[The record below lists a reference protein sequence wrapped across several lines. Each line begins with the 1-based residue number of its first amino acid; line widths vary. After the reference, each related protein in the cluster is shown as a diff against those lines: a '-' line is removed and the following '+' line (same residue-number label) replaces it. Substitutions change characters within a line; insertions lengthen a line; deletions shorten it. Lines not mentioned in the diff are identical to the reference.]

1 MLTAMFRIW
10 EKFNYRTQMMK
21 GLFAY
26 ESAFR
31 NYTCACIEDFV
42 RDNIQYAEIRPNFM
56 TTNHLRTD
64 DGCGSIDNK
73 GIMKIIDEEV
83 KKTVD
88 KLKKEGKYFGGL
100 KVIYCTPRSF
110 SRDRIRVALEEFIEL
125 KLAYPDLL
133 CGVSI
138 MLNSCYIV

>member
-1 MLTAMFRIW
+1 MLTAMCRIW

-110 SRDRIRVALEEFIEL
+110 SRDRIRVALEECIEL

>member
-1 MLTAMFRIW
+1 
-10 EKFNYRTQMMK
+10 MMK

-31 NYTCACIEDFV
+31 NYTCACIEEFV
-42 RDNIQYAEIRPNFM
+42 RDNIQYAEIRPNFV

-110 SRDRIRVALEEFIEL
+110 SRDRIRVALEECIEL

>member
-1 MLTAMFRIW
+1 MLTAMCRIW

-31 NYTCACIEDFV
+31 NYTCACIEEFV
-42 RDNIQYAEIRPNFM
+42 RDNIQYAEIRPNFV

-110 SRDRIRVALEEFIEL
+110 SRDRIRVALEECIEL